1 MSDQHIDVSRD
12 DGVLTV
18 RLNNPKTLNSL
29 TAPIRAGLEA
39 AAREAAADD
48 RVRAVYLT
56 GTGRAFCAGGD
67 LESIEKFND
76 SWSTHRRFQHLITW
90 FVTFARLPKPVVT
103 GLNGLAVGAGVG
115 LALSTDII
123 VAAES
128 AEFRCGFT
136 RIGAV
141 PDYGVMYHLPRIV
154 GMARAKNFVM
164 TNGTWTAA
172 QALDLGIVSEI
183 VADDELDARARA
195 RAQELADGPVEA
207 MGLAKWL
214 MARSFES
221 SLEDMMAFES
231 LTQPLAFRTN
241 AHREGFGA
249 LREKRT
255 PDFPAASRDEIWYK
269 SQFSDHGDED

>member
-1 MSDQHIDVSRD
+1 MSDQQLEVSRE
-12 DGVLTV
+12 DGVLTI

-29 TAPIRAGLEA
+29 TAPIRAGLEE

-48 RVRAVYLT
+48 RVRAVFLT

-76 SWSTHRRFQHLITW
+76 AWSTHSRFRQLINW
-90 FVTFARLPKPVVT
+90 YVTFARLPKPVVT

-123 VAAES
+123 IAAES

-154 GMARAKNFVM
+154 GMARAKRFVM
-164 TNGTWTAA
+164 TNGTWSAA
-172 QALDLGIVSEI
+172 EALELGIVAE
-183 VADDELDARARA
+183 VVPDDQVNARARA
-195 RAQELADGPVEA
+195 VAQELADGPVEA
-207 MGLAKWL
+207 MGLGKWL
-214 MARSFES
+214 MTRAFES

-231 LTQPLAFRTN
+231 LAQPLMFRTN

-249 LREKRT
+249 LREKRA
-255 PDFPAASRDEIWYK
+255 PDFPAASREETWYK
-269 SQFSDHGDED
+269 SRFGDGGDGE

>member
-1 MSDQHIDVSRD
+1 MSDQQIDTSLD
-12 DGVLTV
+12 GGVLV
-18 RLNNPKTLNSL
+18 IRLNNPKTLNSL
-29 TAPIRAGLEA
+29 TAPIRAGLAEA
-39 AAREAAADD
+39 AGQAANDD

-76 SWSTHRRFQHLITW
+76 SWSTHSRFRQLINW

-123 VAAES
+123 IAAES

-141 PDYGVMYHLPRIV
+141 PDYGVMYHLPRLV

-172 QALDLGIVSEI
+172 EAKDLGIVTEI
-183 VADDELDARARA
+183 APDDQLDARALA
-195 RAQELADGPVEA
+195 RAHELADGPVEA
-207 MGLAKWL
+207 MGMAKWL

-231 LTQPLAFRTN
+231 LAQPLAFRTN
-241 AHREGFGA
+241 AHKEGFGA
-249 LREKRT
+249 LREKRA
-255 PDFPAASRDEIWYK
+255 PDFPAASRDETWYK
-269 SQFSDHGDED
+269 SQFGENKNDD